1 VSESAAPAAP
11 GAASR
16 ATDDASSVPERAGLV
31 LTALIVVAGVANLN
45 LSVANVALPDIGKHF
60 DSSQTTL
67 DLIAVG
73 YSLGLACS
81 VLWLGALGDRYGRKL
96 MLLIGTALAIPMSL
110 LAAFAPSDT
119 VLFLARLG
127 GGFAAGMAYPTT
139 LALIT
144 ALWAGPGRTR
154 SIALWS
160 ALGGAI
166 AMLGPLTSGFLLEH
180 FYWGSVFLITL
191 PLAVAAIVL
200 AWLFVPAHVNEST
213 EAVDNLGGILSLAL
227 VGALILAINFAPVP
241 NKGTLTLALA
251 AIAVLALVAF
261 YLRQRR
267 AENPLYDL
275 EVASRRVFWVA
286 ACAGVIVFGSL
297 MGAAF
302 VSQQYLQNVLGYST
316 LEAGAAILPTVVFMV
331 LVAPRSAKL
340 VEARGARFTLLC
352 GYVFLFLAFLTML
365 LLWKEGSSY
374 WEIAL
379 AYVFIGIGVGFAGTP
394 ASHSL
399 TGSVPVRRAGMA
411 SGTADLQ
418 RDLGGA
424 MMQSIFG
431 ALLTAG
437 YATAAGSL
445 ISSSGQDVTSSTQA
459 ELTKSFSSAADTA
472 SRYPSSQ
479 QDAIISGAKTAFL
492 QGDQWAYTAGIVAI
506 LIGATL
512 VFFCFPK
519 RDDEQRLLAEYH
531 AQDTTG

>member
-1 VSESAAPAAP
+1 MMEAMETPPP
-11 GAASR
+11 GASQSPSR
-16 ATDDASSVPERAGLV
+16 ARLV

-96 MLLIGTALAIPMSL
+96 MLILGTSLAIPMSL
-110 LAAFAPSDT
+110 LAAYAPSDT
-119 VLFLARLG
+119 VLFIARLG
-127 GGFAAGMAYPTT
+127 GGIAAGMAYPTT
-139 LALIT
+139 LALIA
-144 ALWAGPGRTR
+144 ALWAGPGRTK

-166 AMLGPLTSGFLLEH
+166 ASLGPLLSGFLLQH

-191 PLAVAAIVL
+191 PLAVVAVAL
-200 AWLFVPAHVNEST
+200 AWWLVPAHVNEST
-213 EAVDNLGGILSLAL
+213 EPVDNLGGILSLVL
-227 VGALILAINFAPVP
+227 VGALILSINFAPVP
-241 NKGTLTLALA
+241 NKGTLCLVLAV
-251 AIAVLALVAF
+251 IAVAALVAF

-267 AENPLYDL
+267 AKNPLYDL
-275 EVASRRVFWVA
+275 EVAARPTFWVA
-286 ACAGVIVFGSL
+286 ACAGIIVFGSL

-316 LEAGAAILPTVVFMV
+316 LQAGAAFLPAVVFMV

-340 VEARGARFTLLC
+340 IEARGARFTLLF
-352 GYVFLFLAFLTML
+352 GYVFLLGAFLAML

-374 WEIAL
+374 WEIAI
-379 AYVFIGIGVGFAGTP
+379 AYAFIGIGVGLAGTP

-399 TGSVPVRRAGMA
+399 TSSVPVRRAGMA

-424 MMQSIFG
+424 IMQSIFG

-445 ISSSGQDVTSSTQA
+445 ISSSGKNVSSSTQA
-459 ELTKSFSSAADTA
+459 ELTKSFASAADTA
-472 SRYPSSQ
+472 SRYPTSIQ
-479 QDAIISGAKTAFL
+479 GEIIAGAKTAFL
-492 QGDQWAYTAGIVAI
+492 HGDQWAYSAGVIAI
-506 LIGATL
+506 LVGAVV
-512 VFFCFPK
+512 VFFYFPK
-519 RDDEQRLLAEYH
+519 QADEEALLAHY
-531 AQDTTG
+531 AATDAV